1 MFYPM
6 IIQGGMGVHVSCPGL
21 ARAVSMYS
29 QPRRETLGTGS
40 GTAIER
46 VMARLLQRG
55 GEKADDIV
63 RMIRGSEIPEIREM
77 GERIIEK
84 YLNKPKSGIPV
95 FTLQPPPSRFLIE
108 LTICANYVFVMLS
121 KEGHINPVSMNYLE
135 KIQAPHVFAVYGAML
150 AGVDFITVGAGIP
163 LQFPDIF
170 DAYMEGREATYSITV
185 HGGED
190 YVMRFNP
197 QTFFGRIIPMAT
209 KPRFIPIIASNTLA
223 TLLVVKKNLR
233 GRIYGLVVEEPTAGG
248 HNAPPRD
255 KVAYGPRDLVDY
267 SKLKDL
273 GIPFWIGG
281 SKASPDGLSRALS
294 LGAKGIQAGTI
305 FAFCDDSGMHPEIR
319 RIARRLGY
327 NGTAKVVT
335 DRLASPTGYPFKVLQ
350 VGGTASENDVYM
362 ERTRICDQGALV
374 EYYYRPDG
382 TIGQRCPSEP
392 VDAYIKKGGKLDD
405 TIGRK
410 CVCNGLVT
418 TGNLRHDGET
428 HEPFLVTSGDDME
441 CFKHLMSG
449 EDDTYGAKRAL
460 DYLFQGTPLLP

>member
-108 LTICANYVFVMLS
+108 LTICANYVFVMLA
-121 KEGHINPVSMNYLE
+121 KEGHGNSVSMNYLA

-170 DAYMEGREATYSITV
+170 DAYMEGREAIYSIDV
-185 HGGED
+185 RGGEN
-190 YVMRFNP
+190 YAMKFNP
-197 QTFFGRIIPMAT
+197 QMFFGRLIPIT
-209 KPRFIPIIASNTLA
+209 RKPFFIPIIASNTLA
-223 TLLVVKKNLR
+223 TLLSKRLGERV
-233 GRIYGLVVEEPTAGG
+233 YGFVVEEWTAGG

-255 KVAYGPRDLVDY
+255 KITYGPRDLVDY
-267 SKLKDL
+267 LKLGSL

-281 SKASPDGLSRALS
+281 SKASPDGLCRALS

-319 RIARRLGY
+319 RVARRLGY

-335 DRLASPTGYPFKVLQ
+335 DLVASPTGYPFKVLQ
-350 VGGTASENDVYM
+350 LAGSVSDEIVYAT
-362 ERTRICDQGALV
+362 RTRVCDQGALV
-374 EYYYRPDG
+374 EYFKRPDG

-392 VDAYIKKGGKLDD
+392 VDKYVKKGGDLLE

-441 CFKHLMSG
+441 CFKHLMRS
-449 EDDTYGAKRAL
+449 EDDTYSARCAL
-460 DYLFQGTPLLP
+460 DYLFQGTPPIP